1 MPVVNEK
8 STLYKP
14 ASDPLGAEPKP
25 ELARGRPIVAT
36 GSMANLAT
44 DSIGSK
50 YLLAELPSDA
60 ILDTRTFFK
69 VDAWGYADIRIG
81 TFSDPVALV
90 NQTKISATIASPLT
104 QGDARFGQPLWQ
116 ALGLAADPGGTIGIY
131 AHGSV
136 AAAAAAGSMRF
147 EIHYRHR

>member
-1 MPVVNEK
+1 MPVVNVK
-8 STLYKP
+8 STLFK
-14 ASDPLGAEPKP
+14 AESDPLGAEPKP

-44 DSIGSK
+44 DSLTSK

-69 VDAWGYADIRIG
+69 VDTWGYTDIRIG
-81 TFSDPVALV
+81 TLTDVAALV
-90 NQTKISATIASPLT
+90 SQLRSAAAIVSPLT
-104 QGDARFGQPLWQ
+104 QGDARHGQPLWQ
-116 ALGLAADPGGTIGIY
+116 ALGLASDPGGTIGIY
-131 AHGSV
+131 AHGSG
-136 AAAAAAGSMRF
+136 AITAGSMRF